1 MTEERTSADVNAA
14 EHDEDPLHHAVD
26 IAAADTVETLLD
38 AGADVDLRDR
48 WGNTPLWRAVYLG
61 TGGEKIVDLL
71 LAHGADPTLENNH
84 EVSPLDLARR
94 MGIDDIVTTLEAAGR
109 VSDSEA

>member
-1 MTEERTSADVNAA
+1 MSVTEERTSADVNAA

-71 LAHGADPTLENNH
+71 LAHGATRRSKTITKSARSI
-84 EVSPLDLARR
+84 SPGEWAS
-94 MGIDDIVTTLEAAGR
+94 TTSSPRLRPR
-109 VSDSEA
+109 VE